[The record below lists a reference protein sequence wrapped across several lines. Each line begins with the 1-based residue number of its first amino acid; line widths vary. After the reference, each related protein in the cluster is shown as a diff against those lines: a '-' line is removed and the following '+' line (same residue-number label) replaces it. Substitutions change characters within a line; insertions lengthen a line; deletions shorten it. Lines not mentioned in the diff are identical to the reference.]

1 MTPIGPLPDERIP
14 VVLSAHD
21 EDLIAD
27 DAAAIL
33 RYAETGHGVSSIAA
47 GLLRTRRIRRHRA
60 VIRAG
65 DVNELLSG
73 LNAVAAGEQ
82 HPLVARSSLGT
93 TRRTAFVFPGQG
105 NQWPGMAAEAYRGPD
120 AYRLEADKCA
130 EAFVAAG
137 APSPVP
143 YLTGSADRGWPRVQ
157 VQAAQFTHAVAL
169 ARVWQ
174 SCGLLCDI
182 TVGHS
187 LGEVAA
193 GYVAGAVSLSDA
205 VGVVIARAAVVDQL
219 PGSYGMAVLAVDVDT
234 ATASAA
240 TIPGWLEVSV
250 VNSDASTVLSGDAES
265 VAEIVRLMEGRG
277 VFARQIGVDFPAHTT
292 ALESVR
298 DELMTLLP
306 DGSFRAAAVE
316 FVGAAHGT
324 VVSED
329 SDFRRYWYENLRNTV
344 RFDRAVATAVS
355 RGAGIFVEMSA
366 HPALMMPLADL
377 ADGAYGGDEPA
388 VMVASS
394 RRDEPLADHLST
406 AIVTAAVAD
415 PAYRWTDLVPAPLG
429 PPTRGFPNAPMRS
442 THFWVRPQRPHRPQP
457 EPDTQAHIARELWR
471 PRRDAGEAPPRSVA
485 VVAAV
490 GADESV
496 VDKVRAAI
504 ARHPRAWTGT
514 PADAD
519 VVAVIAPANAETDA
533 AKAANELCALVDA
546 GLLDYGADTR
556 AQTQWLITAAAERPH
571 PADPPAAPLQAA
583 AAAMHRCIGF
593 EFPETGFAHL
603 DLPNWNVDDE
613 ILDRVVDVV
622 LGNPAEVALRQV
634 TPDRVQC
641 YERTLTFEPSTAE
654 PLPQRALDNIVI
666 TGGGAVGLELARHCA
681 AHGARRILLLA
692 RREIA
697 QEALDTV
704 RGTGT
709 TVLAAPCDITDPT
722 AVSEVAAAYAD
733 GGASMVIHAAGSAVL
748 GASAQLTAEDF
759 RTTCA
764 AKVVGAET
772 LLAGWPLRAD
782 CRIVLC
788 SSTAAVWGG
797 HGNAAYSASNRIVDT
812 IAQRLRSDGRDAVSV
827 RSGLWQGAGI
837 LADAEIERALRS
849 GLTQMS
855 PEAAAA
861 AVLSA
866 QGTDPL
872 VFGAD
877 LDRLRRFLESQ
888 SIGTDLTQAGERDVA
903 TAQTLRTAS
912 DVVRTEVARAL
923 SLNEA
928 QIDLGAALI
937 DIGMDSLL
945 ALDLRTRLRTATGQS
960 VPLAKLLGGIS
971 GAELAVILEQ
981 TQGVESARD

>member
-1 MTPIGPLPDERIP
+1 MIGPLPDGRIP

-21 EDLIAD
+21 EDLIAE

-33 RYAETGHGVSSIAA
+33 RHAETGAGVSSIAA
-47 GLLRTRRIRRHRA
+47 GLLRTRRIRRHRT
-60 VIRAG
+60 VIRAA
-65 DVNELLSG
+65 DTDELVSG

-82 HPLVARSSLGT
+82 HPWVAHSSLGT

-105 NQWPGMAAEAYRGPD
+105 NQWPGMAAEAYRGLD

-143 YLTGSADRGWPRVQ
+143 YLTGSADGDWPRVQ

-169 ARVWQ
+169 ASVWQ

-182 TVGHS
+182 AVGHS

-193 GYVAGAVSLSDA
+193 GYVAGAVTLPDA
-205 VGVVIARAAVVDQL
+205 VGVVTARAAVVDRL
-219 PGSYGMAVLAVDVDT
+219 PGRYGMAVLAVDVDT
-234 ATASAA
+234 ATSLAA

-250 VNSDASTVLSGDAES
+250 VNSDASTVLSGDADS
-265 VAEIVRLMEGRG
+265 VAEIVRLTQGRG

-316 FVGAAHGT
+316 FIGGAHGA
-324 VVSED
+324 VVSAD

-344 RFDRAVATAVS
+344 RFDRAVATAIS
-355 RGAGIFVEMSA
+355 RGAGIFVELSA

-377 ADGAYGGDEPA
+377 ADGASGGDEPA

-394 RRDEPLADHLST
+394 RRDEPLVDHLSA
-406 AIVTAAVAD
+406 AIITAAVAD
-415 PAYRWTDLVPAPLG
+415 PAYRWTDLVPASVG
-429 PPTRGFPNAPMRS
+429 PPPRGLPNAPMRS
-442 THFWVRPQRPHRPQP
+442 THFWVRPQHPHRSQP
-457 EPDTQAHIARELWR
+457 ESGTQAHIARELWR
-471 PRRDAGEAPPRSVA
+471 PRPDAAEAPSRSIA
-485 VVAAV
+485 VVTAA

-496 VDKVRAAI
+496 ADRVRAGI
-504 ARHPRAWTGT
+504 ARHPRARTGT
-514 PADAD
+514 PADAEI
-519 VVAVIAPANAETDA
+519 VAVIAPASTETDA
-533 AKAANELCALVDA
+533 TKAANELGALVDA
-546 GLLDYGADTR
+546 GLLDYAADTR

-593 EFPETGFAHL
+593 EHPETGFGHL
-603 DLPNWNVDDE
+603 DLPDWNVGDDL
-613 ILDRVVDVV
+613 LDRVVDVV
-622 LGNPAEVALRQV
+622 LGDPAEVALRGVAPHQA
-634 TPDRVQC
+634 QC
-641 YERTLTFEPSTAE
+641 YERTLSFEPSTAQ
-654 PLPQRALDNIVI
+654 PLPHRALDNIVI
-666 TGGGAVGLELARHCA
+666 TGSGAVGLELARHCA

-692 RREIA
+692 RREIT

-704 RGTGT
+704 RRMGT
-709 TVLAAPCDITDPT
+709 TVLAASCDITDPA
-722 AVSEVAAAYAD
+722 AVSTTAAAYAD
-733 GGASMVIHAAGSAVL
+733 GDASMVIHAAGSAVL
-748 GASAQLTAEDF
+748 GPSAQLTAEDF

-764 AKVVGAET
+764 AKVIGAET
-772 LLAGWPLRAD
+772 LLAGWPLRTD

-797 HGNAAYSASNRIVDT
+797 HGNAAYSASNRIVDA
-812 IAQRLRSDGRDAVSV
+812 IAQRLRSEGRDAVSV
-827 RSGLWQGAGI
+827 RSGLWHGAGI
-837 LADAEIERALRS
+837 LADTEIQRALRS
-849 GLTQMS
+849 GLTQMP

-861 AVLSA
+861 AVLST
-866 QGTDPL
+866 QGIDPL

-877 LDRLRRFLESQ
+877 LDRLRTFLESQ
-888 SIGTDLTQAGERDVA
+888 WIRTDLTEADEPSVA
-903 TAQTLRTAS
+903 AAQTHRTAG
-912 DVVRTEVARAL
+912 DVVRAEVAAAL
-923 SLNEA
+923 RLSET

-945 ALDLRTRLRTATGQS
+945 ALDLRKRLRTATGQS
-960 VPLAKLLGGIS
+960 VPLAKILGGIS
-971 GAELAVILEQ
+971 GAELAAILEL

>member
-1 MTPIGPLPDERIP
+1 MPTGPLPDRRIP

-27 DAAAIL
+27 DAAALL
-33 RYAETGHGVSSIAA
+33 RYAETGPDVSSIAA
-47 GLLRTRRIRRHRA
+47 DLLRTRRIRRHRA
-60 VIRAG
+60 VIRVA
-65 DVNELLSG
+65 DTDELLSG

-82 HPLVARSSLGT
+82 HPLVARSSVGI
-93 TRRTAFVFPGQG
+93 TRRMAFVFPGQG
-105 NQWPGMAAEAYRGPD
+105 NQWPGMGAESYRGLD

-137 APSPVP
+137 ATSPVS
-143 YLTGSADRGWPRVQ
+143 YLTGSADGDWPRVQ

-193 GYVAGAVSLSDA
+193 AYVAEAVTLRDA
-205 VGVVIARAAVVDQL
+205 VGVVTARAAVVDRL

-234 ATASAA
+234 ATSLAA

-306 DGSFRAAAVE
+306 DGSFRAAAIE
-316 FVGAAHGT
+316 FVGAAHGS
-324 VVSED
+324 VVSAD

-344 RFDRAVATAVS
+344 RFDRAVAAATS
-355 RGAGIFVEMSA
+355 RGAGIFVELSA
-366 HPALMMPLADL
+366 HPALLMPLAEL
-377 ADGAYGGDEPA
+377 ADGARVGGEPA
-388 VMVASS
+388 VLVASS
-394 RRDEPLADHLST
+394 RRDAPMVDHHSA
-406 AIVTAAVAD
+406 AIITAAVAD
-415 PAYRWTDLVPAPLG
+415 PAYRWMDLAPAPVG
-429 PPTRGFPNAPMRS
+429 PPARGFPNAPMRT
-442 THFWVRPQRPHRPQP
+442 THFWVRPQRPHRLQP
-457 EPDTQAHIARELWR
+457 EPDPAPHTAREIWR
-471 PRRDAGEAPPRSVA
+471 PRRDVAEAPPRSVA

-490 GADESV
+490 GADEAV
-496 VDKVRAAI
+496 ADRVRAAI

-514 PADAD
+514 PADAEI
-519 VVAVIAPANAETDA
+519 VAVIAPANAETDA
-533 AKAANELCALVDA
+533 AKAASELCALVDE
-546 GLLDYGADTR
+546 GLLDYAAETR
-556 AQTQWLITAAAERPH
+556 AQTQWLITAAAERAH
-571 PADPPAAPLQAA
+571 PADAPAAPLQAA
-583 AAAMHRCIGF
+583 VAAMHRCLGF
-593 EFPETGFAHL
+593 EHPETGFAHL
-603 DLPNWNVDDE
+603 DLPDWNVAE
-613 ILDRVVDVV
+613 ELVDRVVDVV
-622 LGNPAEVALRQV
+622 LGDPAEVALREVARHQ
-634 TPDRVQC
+634 VQC
-641 YERTLTFEPSTAE
+641 YQRTLTFGPSTAE
-654 PLPQRALDNIVI
+654 PPPQRALDNIVI

-681 AHGARRILLLA
+681 AQGARRILLLA

-704 RGTGT
+704 RATGT
-709 TVLAAPCDITDPT
+709 TVLAARCDITDP
-722 AVSEVAAAYAD
+722 AAISEAAAAYAD

-748 GASAQLTAEDF
+748 GTSGQLTAEDF

-764 AKVVGAET
+764 AKVAGAET
-772 LLAGWPLRAD
+772 FLAGWPLRSH

-797 HGNAAYSASNRIVDT
+797 HGNAAYSASNRIVDA

-837 LADAEIERALRS
+837 LAATEIERALRS

-855 PEAAAA
+855 PQAAAA
-861 AVLSA
+861 AVLGA

-888 SIGTDLTQAGERDVA
+888 SIATDLPEAGERDTA
-903 TAQTLRTAS
+903 AAQTRRTAN
-912 DVVRTEVARAL
+912 DIVRTEVAAAL
-923 SLNEA
+923 RLRET

-937 DIGMDSLL
+937 DVGMDSLL
-945 ALDLRTRLRTATGQS
+945 ALDLRKRLRIATGRS

-971 GAELAVILEQ
+971 GAELVAILEQ
-981 TQGVESARD
+981 MQGVESARD

>member
-1 MTPIGPLPDERIP
+1 MIGPLPDGRIP

-21 EDLIAD
+21 EDLIAE

-33 RYAETGHGVSSIAA
+33 RHAETGAGVSSIAA
-47 GLLRTRRIRRHRA
+47 GLLRTRRIRRHRT
-60 VIRAG
+60 VIRAA
-65 DVNELLSG
+65 DTDELVSG

-82 HPLVARSSLGT
+82 HPLVAHSSLGT
-93 TRRTAFVFPGQG
+93 TRRAAFVFPGQG
-105 NQWPGMAAEAYRGPD
+105 NQWPGMAAEAYRGLD
-120 AYRLEADKCA
+120 SYRLEADKCA

-143 YLTGSADRGWPRVQ
+143 YLTGSADGDWPRVQ
-157 VQAAQFTHAVAL
+157 VQAAQFTHAAAL
-169 ARVWQ
+169 ASVWQ

-182 TVGHS
+182 AVGHS

-193 GYVAGAVSLSDA
+193 GYVAGAVTLPDA
-205 VGVVIARAAVVDQL
+205 VGVVTARAAVVDRL
-219 PGSYGMAVLAVDVDT
+219 PGRYGMAVLAVDVDT
-234 ATASAA
+234 ATSLAA

-250 VNSDASTVLSGDAES
+250 VNSDASTVLSGDADS
-265 VAEIVRLMEGRG
+265 VAEVVRLTEGRG

-316 FVGAAHGT
+316 FIGAAHGA
-324 VVSED
+324 VVSAD

-344 RFDRAVATAVS
+344 RFDRAVATAIS
-355 RGAGIFVEMSA
+355 RGAGVFVELSA

-377 ADGAYGGDEPA
+377 ADGASGGDEPA

-394 RRDEPLADHLST
+394 RRDEPLVDHLSA
-406 AIVTAAVAD
+406 AIITAAVAD
-415 PAYRWTDLVPAPLG
+415 PAYRWTDLVPASVGL
-429 PPTRGFPNAPMRS
+429 PPRGLPNAPMRS
-442 THFWVRPQRPHRPQP
+442 THFWVRRQHPHRSQP
-457 EPDTQAHIARELWR
+457 ESGTQAHIARELWR
-471 PRRDAGEAPPRSVA
+471 PRPDAAEAPSRRVA
-485 VVAAV
+485 VVTAV

-496 VDKVRAAI
+496 AHRVRAAI
-504 ARHPRAWTGT
+504 ARHPRARTGT
-514 PADAD
+514 PADAEI
-519 VVAVIAPANAETDA
+519 VAVIAPANTETDA
-533 AKAANELCALVDA
+533 TKAANELGALVDA
-546 GLLDYGADTR
+546 GLLDYAADTR

-593 EFPETGFAHL
+593 EHPETGFGHL
-603 DLPNWNVDDE
+603 DLPEWNVGDDF
-613 ILDRVVDVV
+613 LDRVVDVV
-622 LGNPAEVALRQV
+622 LGDPAEVALRGVAPHQA
-634 TPDRVQC
+634 QC
-641 YERTLTFEPSTAE
+641 YERTLSFEPSTAQ
-654 PLPQRALDNIVI
+654 PLPHRALDNIVI
-666 TGGGAVGLELARHCA
+666 TGSGAVGLELARHCA

-692 RREIA
+692 RREIT

-704 RGTGT
+704 RRTGT
-709 TVLAAPCDITDPT
+709 TVLAASCDITDPA
-722 AVSEVAAAYAD
+722 AVSTTAAAHAD
-733 GGASMVIHAAGSAVL
+733 GDASTVIHAAGSAVL
-748 GASAQLTAEDF
+748 GPSAQLTAEDF

-764 AKVVGAET
+764 AKVIGAET

-788 SSTAAVWGG
+788 SSTVAVWGG
-797 HGNAAYSASNRIVDT
+797 HGNAAYSASNRIVDA
-812 IAQRLRSDGRDAVSV
+812 IAQRLRSEGRDAVSV

-837 LADAEIERALRS
+837 LADTEIQRALRS
-849 GLTQMS
+849 GLTQMP

-866 QGTDPL
+866 QGIDPL

-877 LDRLRRFLESQ
+877 LDRLRTFLESQ
-888 SIGTDLTQAGERDVA
+888 WIRTDLTEAAEPSVTA
-903 TAQTLRTAS
+903 AQTHRTAG
-912 DVVRTEVARAL
+912 DVVRAEVAAAL
-923 SLNEA
+923 SLSET

-945 ALDLRTRLRTATGQS
+945 ALDLRKRLRTATGQS
-960 VPLAKLLGGIS
+960 VPLAKILGGIS
-971 GAELAVILEQ
+971 GAELAAILEQ